1 MFLWVK
7 GNSCWWRHNRSVFVP
22 QWEGAGKSG
31 YRGRWDGGWGTYQ
44 MIQISNFF
52 SKRDLAEMKSP
63 NIYVHF
69 ALRLVDTD
77 LLDEA
82 VGVLW
87 ADGTI
92 VEIVGDD
99 DEEDVEEIPQLVV
112 RLGME
117 RAFFQRKILIS
128 PDPIVT
134 KEQLLVEIETI
145 ERSSN
150 VLTA

>member
-1 MFLWVK
+1 M
-7 GNSCWWRHNRSVFVP
+7 
-22 QWEGAGKSG
+22 
-31 YRGRWDGGWGTYQ
+31 
-44 MIQISNFF
+44 
-52 SKRDLAEMKSP
+52 
-63 NIYVHF
+63 
-69 ALRLVDTD
+69 
-77 LLDEA
+77 
-82 VGVLW
+82 
-87 ADGTI
+87 
-92 VEIVGDD
+92 
-99 DEEDVEEIPQLVV
+99 EEIPQLVV